1 MKFFLF
7 TPILLFILLSC
18 QSGNRPQ
25 EVKDTARTL
34 PKLDTH
40 VRDIPQD
47 GGSAIDLTAIPEK
60 SLPYTDS
67 TNFDNFNNDGISN
80 PALISAIKF
89 EGEFEHVQ
97 DVRIRYKLN
106 FSDDITGLVVTYP
119 IGDHE
124 LNTTLLL
131 LNKELKLVDQMDIAY
146 DEIAE
151 SAIREISLI
160 EKEKL
165 SIEHWNYFSD
175 EPTVE
180 KKVYQIR
187 QDGKLQSIKN

>member
-18 QSGNRPQ
+18 QSGKKPQ

-34 PKLDTH
+34 PKLDTN

-67 TNFDNFNNDGISN
+67 TNLDNFNNDGISN

-89 EGEFEHVQ
+89 EGEFENVQ

-119 IGDHE
+119 IGEHE

-187 QDGKLQSIKN
+187 QDGKLQAIKN

>member
-47 GGSAIDLTAIPEK
+47 GSSAIDLTAIPEK

-89 EGEFEHVQ
+89 EGEFERVQ

-119 IGDHE
+119 IGEHE

>member
-1 MKFFLF
+1 MAKPDL
-7 TPILLFILLSC
+7 
-18 QSGNRPQ
+18 
-25 EVKDTARTL
+25 KDIEADYENYYSRYRL
-34 PKLDTH
+34 
-40 VRDIPQD
+40 
-47 GGSAIDLTAIPEK
+47 AFA
-60 SLPYTDS
+60 
-67 TNFDNFNNDGISN
+67 DGID
-80 PALISAIKF
+80 AVVITAMVEMEMKTYLI
-89 EGEFEHVQ
+89 
-97 DVRIRYKLN
+97 
-106 FSDDITGLVVTYP
+106 TY
-119 IGDHE
+119 
-124 LNTTLLL
+124 
-131 LNKELKLVDQMDIAY
+131 NKEDYQIVDKLLIAY

>member
-18 QSGNRPQ
+18 QSGKKPQ

-34 PKLDTH
+34 PKLDTN

-89 EGEFEHVQ
+89 EGEFENVQ

-119 IGDHE
+119 IGEHE

-187 QDGKLQSIKN
+187 QDGKLQAIKN